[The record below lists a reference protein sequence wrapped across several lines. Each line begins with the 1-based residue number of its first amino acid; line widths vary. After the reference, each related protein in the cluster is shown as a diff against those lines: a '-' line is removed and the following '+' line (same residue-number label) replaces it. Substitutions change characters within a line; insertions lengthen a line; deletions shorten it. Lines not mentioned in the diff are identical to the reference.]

1 MIYFRWMLLVSLP
14 FLILCCGKGKAET
27 TETAETVKTAR
38 GIPLERKQ
46 RFSGNY
52 NKEFND
58 LQDAHLSAATALGI
72 SPMALRNDTLKLKD
86 ELVRLPDEL
95 ELYKMYD
102 LTHSIPFLVP
112 SAAQLFV
119 DITRNFRD
127 SLYSKDLPLYRLY
140 LTSILRTDEDLSI
153 LTKRN
158 INASENSTH
167 RYGTTFD
174 ISWKR
179 FDPVMPDSI
188 RQVPPERL
196 KLVLAQVLFDLKNQ
210 QRCYVKHE
218 RKQACFHITARGE
231 K

>member
-1 MIYFRWMLLVSLP
+1 MKYFRWILFFLLP
-14 FLILCCGKGKAET
+14 FLITFCGKGKAET
-27 TETAETVKTAR
+27 VEVVKDAL

-52 NKEFND
+52 NREFND
-58 LQDAHLSAATALGI
+58 LQDAHLSAAIANGI
-72 SPMALRNDTLKLKD
+72 SPMSLRDDTLKLKK

-112 SAAQLFV
+112 SAAQLFI
-119 DITRNFRD
+119 DITHNFRD

-140 LTSILRTDEDLSI
+140 LTSVLRTDDDLST

-179 FDPVMPDSI
+179 FDQVISDSSH
-188 RQVPPERL
+188 QVPPERL
-196 KLVLAQVLFDLKNQ
+196 KLVLAQVLFDLKKQ
-210 QRCYVKHE
+210 ERCYVKHE
-218 RKQACFHITARGE
+218 RKQACFHITVR
-231 K
+231 

>member
-1 MIYFRWMLLVSLP
+1 MKNFQWILLLSIP
-14 FLILCCGKGKAET
+14 FLFSFCGKSKAET
-27 TETAETVKTAR
+27 TETEKTAH
-38 GIPLERKQ
+38 GIPLERKK

-52 NKEFND
+52 NTEFND
-58 LQDAHLSAATALGI
+58 LQDAHLSAAIANGI
-72 SPMALRNDTLKLKD
+72 SPMALRDDTLKLKK
-86 ELVRLPDEL
+86 ELMRLPNEL

-112 SAAQLFV
+112 SAAQLFI
-119 DITRNFRD
+119 DIAQNFRD

-140 LTSILRTDEDLSI
+140 LTSVLRTDDDLST

-174 ISWKR
+174 VSWKR
-179 FDPVMPDSI
+179 FEQVVPDTAH
-188 RQVPPERL
+188 QVPPERL
-196 KLVLAQVLFDLKNQ
+196 KLVLAQVLFDLKNR

-218 RKQACFHITARGE
+218 RKQACFHITVR
-231 K
+231 

>member
-1 MIYFRWMLLVSLP
+1 MF
-14 FLILCCGKGKAET
+14 CGKGKAEPAGT
-27 TETAETVKTAR
+27 VETVKAAR

-58 LQDAHLSAATALGI
+58 LQDLHLTAAVAGGI
-72 SPMALRNDTLKLKD
+72 SPMASRDDTLKLKD
-86 ELVRLPDEL
+86 ELVRLPNEL

-119 DITRNFRD
+119 DIAQNFRD

-140 LTSILRTDEDLSI
+140 LTSILRTDDDLST

-174 ISWKR
+174 VSWKR
-179 FDPVMPDSI
+179 FDQVTPDSI

-218 RKQACFHITARGE
+218 RKQACFHITVR
-231 K
+231 

>member
-1 MIYFRWMLLVSLP
+1 
-14 FLILCCGKGKAET
+14 
-27 TETAETVKTAR
+27 
-38 GIPLERKQ
+38 
-46 RFSGNY
+46 
-52 NKEFND
+52 
-58 LQDAHLSAATALGI
+58 LSAATALGI

-95 ELYKMYD
+95 ELYNMYD
-102 LTHSIPFLVP
+102 LTHSIPYLVP

-218 RKQACFHITARGE
+218 RKQACFHITAREE